1 MKRAASILLL
11 GTMVLSLVACGKTSG
26 PAAPDATAPAET
38 TAAVEETAP
47 ADTAAPVDETAAPS
61 DTEEH
66 VVSGIVNRLG
76 DHLVL
81 LVDEDYLVFE
91 LGKDLNTGGVNEG
104 DEVTL
109 VYTGTLG
116 DEKNPPVVTEITKD

>member
-1 MKRAASILLL
+1 M
-11 GTMVLSLVACGKTSG
+11 
-26 PAAPDATAPAET
+26 
-38 TAAVEETAP
+38 EEIAP

>member
-1 MKRAASILLL
+1 MRRPASPLLL
-11 GTMVLSLVACGKTSG
+11 GTMGLSRAACGKTSG
-26 PAAPDATAPAET
+26 PPAPDATAPAET

>member
-1 MKRAASILLL
+1 MKRAASILLR
-11 GTMVLSLVACGKTSG
+11 GPMALSRAACGKTSG
-26 PAAPDATAPAET
+26 PAVPDATAPAET
-38 TAAVEETAP
+38 TAAVVETAP

>member
-11 GTMVLSLVACGKTSG
+11 GTMVLSLAACGKTSG
-26 PAAPDATAPAET
+26 PAAPDA
-38 TAAVEETAP
+38 TAP

-104 DEVTL
+104 DNVTL